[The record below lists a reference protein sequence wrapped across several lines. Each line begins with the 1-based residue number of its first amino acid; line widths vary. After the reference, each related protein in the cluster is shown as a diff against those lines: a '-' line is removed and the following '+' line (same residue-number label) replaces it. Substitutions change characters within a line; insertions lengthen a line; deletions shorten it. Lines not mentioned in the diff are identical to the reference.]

1 MNNGILISGATGL
14 VGSYLVPRLDGLSF
28 EVTTLGRT
36 APELTSTNRVHVDAD
51 LSSLNCAAVQN
62 TNFDTVIYLAQ
73 CREFRAF
80 PETSRSIFSI
90 NTATVIDLLEI
101 CRKKGVSKF
110 IYLSTGG
117 VYAGG
122 DEFIHEDSELV
133 DSNTANFYIKSK
145 IMAEMVLSE
154 YAKYLDIVIFRPF
167 FIYGQGQ
174 DRSMLIPRLYD
185 RVLSGSEISL
195 QGENGIEIFPLH
207 AADMA
212 EAILFSLGENV
223 SGTYNIAGP
232 NGFTIRSIAEMFAK
246 DTDSVPL
253 FSVSQEPPLNYRVKS
268 EKLYRQ
274 FQVKRRSLMSSLTDV
289 RP

>member
-1 MNNGILISGATGL
+1 MNKNILVFGASGL
-14 VGSYLVPRLDGLSF
+14 VGGYLLPRLGELGANIKAFGRNPFTNLSDN
-28 EVTTLGRT
+28 VTHINGDLN
-36 APELTSTNRVHVDAD
+36 SIDIDAIQKLD
-51 LSSLNCAAVQN
+51 
-62 TNFDTVIYLAQ
+62 FDTLIYMAQ
-73 CREFRAF
+73 CRKFRNF
-80 PETSRSIFSI
+80 PESSRSIFSV
-90 NTATVIDLLEI
+90 NTASVIDLLEI

-145 IMAEMVLSE
+145 VMAEMVLSE
-154 YAKYLDIVIFRPF
+154 YAKYLDTVIFRPF
-167 FIYGQGQ
+167 FIYGRGQ

-185 RVLSGSEISL
+185 RVLSDSEISL
-195 QGENGIEIFPLH
+195 QGDNGIEIFPLH

-212 EAILFSLGENV
+212 DAILFSLGENV

-232 NGFTIRSIAEMFAK
+232 NGLTIKSIAEMFAK
-246 DTDSVPL
+246 DADKTPSFNL
-253 FSVSQEPPLNYRVKS
+253 SQEPSLNYRVKS

-274 FQVKRRSLMSSLTDV
+274 FQVKRRSLMSSLADV